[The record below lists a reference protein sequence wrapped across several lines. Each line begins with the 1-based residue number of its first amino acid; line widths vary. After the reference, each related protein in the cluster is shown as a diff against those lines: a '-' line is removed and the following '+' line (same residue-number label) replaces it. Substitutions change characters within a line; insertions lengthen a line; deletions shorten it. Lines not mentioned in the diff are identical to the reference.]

1 MGAPYQNDDLAFLKT
16 LHALH
21 KKCDPFVKMGEF
33 ELNAQTHVVLIQII
47 GVDCEL
53 KDILGRNCRSG
64 TSVGILVGP
73 FFIGLHWAVQSS
85 KTRQVLAPECEVFWN
100 E

>member
-1 MGAPYQNDDLAFLKT
+1 MTLNTTNLKIFALKRGTPYQNDDLAFLKT

-64 TSVGILVGP
+64 TSVRILVGP
-73 FFIGLHWAVQSS
+73 YFVEL
-85 KTRQVLAPECEVFWN
+85 K
-100 E
+100 

>member
-64 TSVGILVGP
+64 TSVGILHSRSL
-73 FFIGLHWAVQSS
+73 FHRTALSCS
-85 KTRQVLAPECEVFWN
+85 KIEN
-100 E
+100 